1 MGHSNVWNSHPKT
14 YGPGSRTCRVCGN
27 PHGLIRKY
35 GLMCCRQCFRSN
47 AKEIGFIKAPN
58 GVAISVRKAHEC
70 RDSRDMVFKHSGALT
85 IVATSR
91 KLKENGYNQGTIKK
105 RNVGKV
111 NLEDYHPIDP
121 VPSSKASIKP
131 GPIEHSSPL
140 IPHIPK
146 LRLRLLNSLRM
157 AEQLETRFFVLDVFV
172 IDVLDI

>member
-1 MGHSNVWNSHPKT
+1 MKNTGATMKFSGFWI
-14 YGPGSRTCRVCGN
+14 
-27 PHGLIRKY
+27 LF
-35 GLMCCRQCFRSN
+35 LMLGTALMFFSFSKN
-47 AKEIGFIKAPN
+47 NTSSSIP
-58 GVAISVRKAHEC
+58 
-70 RDSRDMVFKHSGALT
+70 DMVFKHSGALT

-146 LRLRLLNSLRM
+146 ASPPPP
-157 AEQLETRFFVLDVFV
+157 EQPKNGGTT
-172 IDVLDI
+172 